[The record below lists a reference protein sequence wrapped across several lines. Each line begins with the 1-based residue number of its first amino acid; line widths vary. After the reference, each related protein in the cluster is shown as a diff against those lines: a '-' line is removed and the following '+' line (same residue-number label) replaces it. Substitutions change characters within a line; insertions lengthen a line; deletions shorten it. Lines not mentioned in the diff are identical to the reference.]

1 MTIKYRLTPN
11 KLTETECYAA
21 KVQLTG
27 SADLDDIVAR
37 IVDQGTTV
45 RPPDILAVL
54 ENAIQATNSL
64 LLEGMRVNLG
74 GLCDLFPKIS
84 GKFTGPTDG
93 YDPARHQ
100 VDVGSAPGVR
110 VRDAIRAEAAV
121 EKLEGSKPL
130 PVLLQVA
137 DLATGEIDTVL
148 TVGSVDTLDG
158 NRLRFDPAKV
168 DEGLYFVAVAD
179 GAATKVTLLQKN
191 SPSQLV
197 FVTPA
202 LTAAASFW
210 LEVRTRF
217 TENGELRSG
226 RLAKTV
232 LITEG

>member
-1 MTIKYRLTPN
+1 MSIKYSLTPN
-11 KLTETECYAA
+11 KLTETESYAA
-21 KVQLTG
+21 KIQLTG

-45 RPPDILAVL
+45 RPADILAVL
-54 ENAIQATNSL
+54 ENAVQATNSL

-100 VDVGSAPGVR
+100 VDVAAAPGVR
-110 VRDAIRAEAAV
+110 VRDAIRASAAV
-121 EKLEGSKPL
+121 EKLEGNKPL

-137 DLATGEIDTVL
+137 DLASGAIDTVL
-148 TVGSVDTLDG
+148 TVGSVGTLDG
-158 NRLRFDPAKV
+158 NRLRFYPASA
-168 DEGLYFVAVAD
+168 DEGLYFVPSAGGAD
-179 GAATKVTLLQKN
+179 TKASLLQKN

-202 LTAAASFW
+202 LTAAAAYW

-217 TENGELRSG
+217 TANGELRSG

-232 LITEG
+232 LITEP